1 MTRSPLEGFI
11 QCTSNLDPDSF
22 IMLSF
27 LSIDFASATGRE
39 EGREMEMNSADRA
52 STEGRG
58 GGGSR
63 GAISP
68 ARMET
73 TAWMTATATWRM
85 SERFSFPFHPLYLS
99 IYVCVWG

>member
-52 STEGRG
+52 STRRERRG
-58 GGGSR
+58 GIPGCDLPREDGDDGMDDR
-63 GAISP
+63 DGDMAD
-68 ARMET
+68 E
-73 TAWMTATATWRM
+73 
-85 SERFSFPFHPLYLS
+85 
-99 IYVCVWG
+99 